1 MLFRDVASN
10 GPTHTTSRGTW
21 RADAKLHNSFS
32 TLRATSVWGYTHA
45 YVRTYVDSYIHTFIH
60 SFIHTMPPDILR
72 FKVLLYRPWPAQT
85 NHFQFRFPFHP
96 SGGKDIIYIYTT
108 IYIYLYI
115 VFPCFE
121 VWWRLYKRVF
131 SGALCPCNN
140 ISFGFIWDLLG
151 LGSNW

>member
-108 IYIYLYI
+108 IYIYIYI
-115 VFPCFE
+115 LFFHVLKFDEDCINEYFLVPFA
-121 VWWRLYKRVF
+121 RATIYHLD
-131 SGALCPCNN
+131 
-140 ISFGFIWDLLG
+140 SFGISLG
-151 LGSNW
+151 